1 MRLNTI
7 ESLCIVA
14 AVTLA
19 TQITRALPFLLFSGD
34 KKLPRVIEDLGK
46 LLPPAMMALLVVY
59 SLRNIDFLSSSHGLP
74 ELIAVAVT
82 AALHLWRRNTLLS
95 ILAGTVSYMLLVQ
108 VVFA

>member
-7 ESLCIVA
+7 ESLGIVA
-14 AVTLA
+14 AVALA
-19 TQITRALPFLLFSGD
+19 TQITRFLPFLLFSGD

-59 SLRNIDFLSSSHGLP
+59 SLRNIDFLSASHGLP
-74 ELIAVAVT
+74 ELIAVAIT

-95 ILAGTVSYMLLVQ
+95 ILAGTVAYMVMVQ
-108 VVFA
+108 ALFV